1 MFYLIKLATIGSDD
15 KNSQR
20 KCMNATIYDAVII
33 GAGPAG
39 ASCAVWLSLLG
50 FKPVIVDRASEIGG
64 LSALNPFPDP
74 WNVTAPDL
82 TGEEVSVQMKRSL
95 EAARVPV
102 LLNQQVTDI
111 QRVEDIESE
120 TPLFRVLFGE
130 NHGIIGRNVV
140 IATGVRHKRPVQM
153 PEGKRYPE
161 ILLGPGKHVYM
172 HDFVMKRVA
181 VLGGGDNAFENA
193 IYALDRGVKSVD
205 IYARSI
211 RAQQKWLETINPQ
224 NLHVGE
230 YVFNPENMTV
240 NGEQYD
246 TIMVFYG
253 YEPQLAGFN
262 HLNLKIKESG
272 HIWTDHDTAQTS
284 ISGIYAIG
292 EVANR
297 MHPCVVTSMADG
309 IVAAKAIQH
318 SLESL

>member
-1 MFYLIKLATIGSDD
+1 MIKTLCE
-15 KNSQR
+15 KF
-20 KCMNATIYDAVII
+20 MNATIYDAVII

-50 FKPVIVDRASEIGG
+50 FKPVIIDRANEVGG

-102 LLNQQVTDI
+102 LLKQAVTDI
-111 QRVEDIESE
+111 QRVEHIESD
-120 TPLFRVLFGE
+120 TPLFKVLFGE

-140 IATGVRHKRPVQM
+140 IATGVRHKRPMQM
-153 PEGKRYPE
+153 PEGKRYPQ

-193 IYALDRGVKSVD
+193 VYALDRGVKSVD

-211 RAQQKWLETINPQ
+211 RAQQKWLDIINPKQ
-224 NLHVGE
+224 LHIGE
-230 YVFNPENMTV
+230 YVFNPEDMTV

-246 TIMVFYG
+246 TIMIFYG
-253 YEPQLAGFN
+253 YEPQLTGFN

-272 HIWTDHDTAQTS
+272 HIWTDTDTAQTS
-284 ISGIYAIG
+284 IGGIYAIG

-309 IVAAKAIQH
+309 IVAAKAIQR